1 MISVDDYFHILTISN
16 ELLTMSVNNYFHI
29 LTISNATNED
39 C

>member
-1 MISVDDYFHILTISN
+1 MCDYFHNFTISN

-29 LTISNATNED
+29 LTITNVTNED

>member
-1 MISVDDYFHILTISN
+1 MYDYFHIFTISN

-29 LTISNATNED
+29 LTISNVTNED